1 MVVMTKC
8 NVHVTS
14 LIYRTCSIIIPANT
28 DILYLVVPVSD
39 LYTPTSPLQH
49 KLFYDEIDIGN
60 IYSGSINHILQVK
73 REAGSSRY
81 YMFVYGLQRG
91 KRDFVDAKQSFK

>member
-28 DILYLVVPVSD
+28 DILYLVVLVSD
-39 LYTPTSPLQH
+39 LYTPTSLLQH
-49 KLFYDEIDIGN
+49 KLFYDEIDTGN
-60 IYSGSINHILQVK
+60 LLVYSGSINHQVK
-73 REAGSSRY
+73 REAGSSRNICLY
-81 YMFVYGLQRG
+81 IDFREERG
-91 KRDFVDAKQSFK
+91 TS